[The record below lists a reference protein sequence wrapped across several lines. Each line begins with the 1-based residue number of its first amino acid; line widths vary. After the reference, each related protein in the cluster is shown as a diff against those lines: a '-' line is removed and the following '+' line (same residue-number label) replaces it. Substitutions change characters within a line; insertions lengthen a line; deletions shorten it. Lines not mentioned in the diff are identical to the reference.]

1 MHKMLGSMG
10 LYAVS
15 MAGVLLSSCLAVAQE
30 GLEPMAGTGGVM
42 RDAERRALMPAPANR
57 ERKVPQLSASPQ
69 KEAVVSKEDGKV
81 LGPITDIRFY
91 GATNFAS
98 TVKLP
103 KGTKLSTGEELAQDA
118 GLAEA
123 FLMLLNDGKPK
134 TRGQVKEAMSEVR
147 QILLKSGYYLVRFW
161 PARNNAFYSK
171 GTQTVGVLVDEGR
184 LGAVKVK
191 FGEGDEDGTWFSKE
205 QIQYRFRNLKVG
217 DPFNYLSLR
226 NTLFDVNSHPDLV
239 IDTSIDVRK
248 PIEGEGND
256 KRIARYADLDLTVYE
271 SIPLHMVWEVNNFG
285 MEEVEEWQTSLTL
298 QYLNLTKH
306 DDVLTI
312 SPAMSFGAELMSLAG
327 SYMIPH
333 KWWLGGNT
341 TLYGGWSNL
350 DVDDIVPRLDL
361 EGTGWFTGLQH
372 SEYLY
377 DTDRHLWAVSV
388 GLLWRYIEDQYTA
401 LGHKLDKRDVSIM
414 PVSAALSYTGKKPDA
429 MGGRNFATLQGV
441 FNVATA
447 GDDLEELWTGAEEHY
462 WILRWQLARLQP
474 LFGWYDEN
482 TRKSDLHQWMLF
494 SKLEG
499 QYTSDNLIPTEK
511 LSLGGY
517 NTMRGYHTR
526 GYIGDYGVYGTTE
539 LRTPILVDGFASLFG
554 DRSDKTPIDRLQML
568 CFADYG
574 WTAFNDLPPG
584 YDDNEFLFSAGLG
597 ARAALTKYS
606 QLRCD
611 VAFPIANAYGDD
623 DDVEVY
629 FSVQVQF

>member
-1 MHKMLGSMG
+1 MNKLSERW
-10 LYAVS
+10 LL
-15 MAGVLLSSCLAVAQE
+15 LLSCVVALSFDGVSQSSDSI
-30 GLEPMAGTGGVM
+30 GPMAGTGGVM
-42 RDAERRALMPAPANR
+42 RDAERRAFSRPAVKENR
-57 ERKVPQLSASPQ
+57 ALPEIDAKERKGKKQGR
-69 KEAVVSKEDGKV
+69 DGAKV
-81 LGPITDIRFY
+81 IGLITDVRFF
-91 GATNFAS
+91 GATNFAEK
-98 TVKLP
+98 VQMKDRVLE
-103 KGTKLSTGEELAQDA
+103 K
-118 GLAEA
+118 
-123 FLMLLNDGKPK
+123 LNDGEVKS
-134 TRGQVKEAMSEVR
+134 RGQVEDVLGEVC
-147 QILLKSGYYLVRFW
+147 QDLLKRGYFLCRLSPSRSALYDE
-161 PARNNAFYSK
+161 NA
-171 GTQTVGVLVDEGR
+171 QTLGVLVDEGR
-184 LGAVKVK
+184 IGNINVK
-191 FGEGDEDGTWFSKE
+191 FKDAPDAEKSYDDGTWFSKE
-205 QIQYRFRNLKVG
+205 QILRRFRYLKEG
-217 DPFNYLSLR
+217 EPFDY
-226 NTLFDVNSHPDLV
+226 TLVRSVIYDANAHPDMT
-239 IDTSIDVRK
+239 IDTHFSVRK
-248 PIEGEGND
+248 PFEGEGPD
-256 KRIARYADLDLTVYE
+256 KRVARYADLDLTVYE
-271 SIPLHMVWEVNNFG
+271 SVPFHMLWQIDNFG
-285 MEEVEEWQTSLTL
+285 MEEIEEWQTSLTM
-298 QYLNLTKH
+298 QYLNLTRH

-312 SPAMSFGAELMSLAG
+312 SPAMSFGAELLSLAA
-327 SYMIPH
+327 SYMLPH
-333 KWWLGGNT
+333 TWWLGGNT

-447 GDDLEELWTGAEEHY
+447 GDDLEELWAGAEEHY

-474 LFGWYDEN
+474 LFGWYNEN

-574 WTAFNDLPPG
+574 WTAFNDLPSG